1 VLTYEIPLPL
11 SVHPRQMDR
20 ALSLDISNHLRY
32 RVLGRYRDHHVY
44 MVRPQMPF
52 FNLALLLLGQ
62 PPEDFPQM
70 PPQFLVQSFATT
82 FRDEN
87 DMVFALPLRMR

>member
-20 ALSLDISNHLRY
+20 ALALDKSNHLRD
-32 RVLGRYRDHHVY
+32 RVLGRYRNHH
-44 MVRPQMPF
+44 MHMIRPQMSF
-52 FNLALLLLGQ
+52 FYLTLLLLCQ
-62 PPEDFPQM
+62 PSEYFPQM
-70 PPQFLVQSFATT
+70 PPQFLVQRLPAA

-87 DMVFALPLRMR
+87 YMVFALPLCMG